1 MDTTE
6 TIALLVLIIAAI
18 ELATESVRISGTERN
33 SRPRKTETATPQP
46 EKL

>member
-1 MDTTE
+1 MDVTE
-6 TIALLVLIIAAI
+6 TIALLALIIA
-18 ELATESVRISGTERN
+18 ATESVRISGTERN